1 MVPRPSQASVLAL
14 ALLLALGAAGC
25 GPALTAAGLAG
36 LSALQSSRSGVTD
49 TPPAVSVTT
58 PSGAVNDTV
67 GITYRLI
74 DFEEDDRAD
83 VTVEFSQDGGATFQT
98 ASQAFVE
105 GAEGTTNLTTSDT
118 GVDHTFFW
126 NTEQDLGSVNVTGV
140 RVRVT
145 VRPAGDDDGA
155 SDTATTE
162 AFDVLNRF
170 MTTLAAQAVAPEL
183 LPTAM
188 TLNSAG
194 DLFLTDAA
202 GHRVLRLNKATG
214 VSTVLAGTGTAGFE
228 EGNLNATTAQLNLPI
243 GIGVDPQGDVLI
255 ADFLNAALRRVQTGN
270 GFITVLGGQGN
281 TQDEGELAINT
292 FFLPRDLALDSKGN
306 AYVLTEDH
314 EVRVINLAGTGSLSF
329 SFGTTTCTTLP
340 GSSITVG
347 PEQVHSLVAGDS
359 GCGTGTSAYTQRID
373 QGRCLALEEAGT
385 ELVAYIIDIGNFGG
399 GSGAGGAQFPQL
411 IAVNLGSS
419 SVSRFSIKSGGT
431 ISIAPGDGALL
442 ADGAVIKNLGN
453 SPDLAVGA
461 NGALLVSSTDSSR
474 ITAVNVQT
482 TSVSVAAQTLVPGQ
496 IATVLGNGTF
506 GLEGDGLVGTAAQ
519 LFFPTAVTG
528 DAQGNVYV
536 GEANGRVRVVA
547 GSNGLTFAGQSVAAG
562 RVSTLPAALPNTQ
575 PAAVTPQLV
584 AQNRGGPIYF
594 TDSAFSDPRS
604 NRVLRLDPQTGA
616 LTSVLG
622 SGQIGDSGDG
632 GPAEDARVGLLGSPA
647 VSPDGSVLCVSD
659 VTHHRI
665 RAVNLSPG
673 PVTFLGVTIAP
684 GTVETVAGVG
694 QITSGSV
701 VPLGDG
707 GAATAASLAQP
718 VALDFDSRGLLWI
731 SDAGNHRI
739 RVANPTQSSQV
750 VLAATI
756 APGAIQTVIGTGT
769 KATSEN
775 AGEGGPAG
783 AADLTNPGGLL
794 GADGNFYVIEDSSSG
809 QSRVRVVNLGSTT
822 ITRGSVSVS
831 PGAIATVA
839 GSGQPRANDNS
850 NLGDG
855 GSALASSFRSISG
868 LSLDTNL
875 LLYVSD
881 ETDSRVRVVNL
892 GPQPQ
897 TIRGFTLGSGTIDTA
912 LGTGVPAFA
921 GDPGS
926 VGFTFN
932 GGVNG
937 SPLDSPRGLL
947 SFNDGRL
954 IVLDSEN
961 GALRLANFADGPV
974 NFAGATASPSQ
985 LVIVAGQRAGK
996 VRAASPQDVR
1006 VNASGRV
1013 IFSDSGKS
1021 GGSPAVLSLDPQT
1034 RVVTRIAGTGD
1045 RTAPNLSNLGDGA
1058 PALTA
1063 TFGEVRGIDLDS
1075 SGNLYV
1081 CDSTSRRIRFVNTS
1095 ASTQTPLS
1103 GISVE
1108 SNAITT
1114 LISGAAGDGDPNN
1127 DDGVAIS
1134 AGGVDLFFPTSIGV
1148 SSDTLWI
1155 VDEGSSRLLRVDAN
1169 AGTVAGVFSR
1179 TILGTGSGTLLGA
1192 SGQTVLTD
1200 ATANFTT
1207 LGVEIGDI
1215 VQIGAGGPRVTSVI
1229 NATTLALGTP
1239 PPAIPTAVNY
1249 SIQRDD
1255 IPLAVAA
1262 KSSSVAYLAVQSIQ
1276 RGGGRLLQLT
1286 YNGASITTTTVAGTG
1301 DPGWNGD
1308 LLTATNLRFGE
1319 VRGMF
1324 FANDLL
1330 YLADATNH
1338 RVVVINTGTTTQ
1350 TVADLAIG
1358 PGEARTLAG
1367 GGQGKPGFN
1376 GDAIPPHLALLNRP
1390 SGVAV
1395 GPRNEV
1401 VLVDQG
1407 NGRVRRFER

>member
-1 MVPRPSQASVLAL
+1 MVPRPSHASVLIL
-14 ALLLALGAAGC
+14 ALFLAAGAAGC
-25 GPALTAAGLAG
+25 GPALTAAGIVGIA
-36 LSALQSSRSGVTD
+36 ALQNSRNNMAD

-74 DFEEDDRAD
+74 DIEVDDRAD
-83 VTVEFSQDGGATFQT
+83 VTVEFSQDGGSTFQT

-126 NTEQDLGSVNVTGV
+126 NTAEDLGALNVTGV
-140 RVRVT
+140 QVRVT
-145 VRPAGDDDGA
+145 VRPAGSDGDEG

-170 MTTLAAQAVAPEL
+170 MTTLAAQATALEL

-194 DLFLTDAA
+194 DLYLTDAA
-202 GHRVLRLNKATG
+202 GHRVLRVSKSTG

-228 EGNLNATTAQLNLPI
+228 EGNLNATSAQLNLPI
-243 GIGVDPQGDVLI
+243 GIGVDAQGDVLV
-255 ADFLNAALRRVQTGN
+255 ADFLNAALRRVQNAN
-270 GFITVLGGQGN
+270 GFITVLGGQGS
-281 TQDEGELAINT
+281 TQDEGELATDT

-306 AYVLTEDH
+306 AYLLTEDH
-314 EVRVINLAGTGSLSF
+314 EVRVINLAGTGSLTF

-340 GSSITVG
+340 AASISLG
-347 PEQVHSLVAGDS
+347 PEQVHSLVSGDPN
-359 GCGTGTSAYTQRID
+359 CGVGASAYTQRID
-373 QGRCLALEEAGT
+373 QGRCLALEETGT

-399 GSGAGGAQFPQL
+399 GGTGGGQFPKL
-411 IAVNLGSS
+411 LAANLGTTA
-419 SVSRFSIKSGGT
+419 VSRFSLKTSSMV
-431 ISIAPGDGALL
+431 SIPPGDGVLL
-442 ADGAVIKNLGN
+442 ADGALIKNLGN

-461 NGALLVSSTDSSR
+461 NGVLLISSTDSSR

-482 TSVSVAAQTLVPGQ
+482 TNVQVAAQSLTPGQ
-496 IATVLGNGTF
+496 IVTVLGNGTF

-547 GSNGLTFAGQSVAAG
+547 GSSGLTFAGQNVAAG
-562 RVSTLPAALPNTQ
+562 RVGTLPAAVPGTS

-622 SGQIGDSGDG
+622 SGLIGDSGDG
-632 GPAEDARVGLLGSPA
+632 GPAELARVGLLGSPA
-647 VSPDGSVLCVSD
+647 VSPDGSVLCVPD
-659 VTHHRI
+659 LTHHRI
-665 RAVNLSPG
+665 RAVNLTPG
-673 PVTFLGVTIAP
+673 PLTFLGVTIAP
-684 GTVETVAGVG
+684 GAVETVAGVG
-694 QITSGSV
+694 QVTSGTTI
-701 VPLGDG
+701 PLGDG

-718 VALDFDSRGLLWI
+718 VALDFDDRGLLWI
-731 SDAGNHRI
+731 SDAGNDRI
-739 RVANPTQSSQV
+739 RVANPTQSSQI

-756 APGAIQTVIGTGT
+756 APDAIQTVVGTGT
-769 KATSEN
+769 KATTEN
-775 AGEGGPAG
+775 SGEAGPAG
-783 AADLTNPGGLL
+783 SADLTNPGGLL
-794 GADGNFYVIEDSSSG
+794 GADGNLYLAEDSSNG

-822 ITRGSVSVS
+822 ITRGLVSVA
-831 PGAIATVA
+831 PGAIATIA

-855 GSALASSFRSISG
+855 GSALASSFRNVSG
-868 LSLDTNL
+868 FSLANDL
-875 LLYVSD
+875 LLYLSD
-881 ETDSRVRVVNL
+881 ETDNRVRVVNL
-892 GPQPQ
+892 GAETR
-897 TIRGFTLGSGTIDTA
+897 TIRGFALAPGIIDTA
-912 LGTGVPAFA
+912 VGTGVPAFA
-921 GDPGS
+921 GDPGLVS
-926 VGFTFN
+926 FTFN
-932 GGVNG
+932 GGVSA
-937 SPLDSPRGLL
+937 SPVDAPRGLL
-947 SFNDGRL
+947 SYGDGRL
-954 IVLDSEN
+954 VVLDSEN
-961 GALRLANFADGPV
+961 GALRLANFSDGPQSL
-974 NFAGATASPSQ
+974 AGATASSSQ
-985 LVIVAGQRAGK
+985 LVIVAGERAGK

-1006 VNASGRV
+1006 VSAQGRV
-1013 IFSDSGKS
+1013 IFSDAGKS

-1045 RTAPNLSNLGDGA
+1045 RTAPNLSNLGDGG

-1075 SGNLYV
+1075 LGNLYV
-1081 CDSTSRRIRFVNTS
+1081 CDATSRRIRYVNTS
-1095 ASTQTPLS
+1095 GSVQTPLA
-1103 GISVE
+1103 GVSVE
-1108 SNAITT
+1108 PSAITT
-1114 LISGAAGDGDPNN
+1114 LLSGAAGDGDPNN
-1127 DDGVAIS
+1127 DDGQSIS
-1134 AGGVDLFFPTSIGV
+1134 GGGVDLFFPNSVGV
-1148 SSDTLWI
+1148 ASGAMWV
-1155 VDEGSSRLLRVDAN
+1155 VDEGSNRLLRIDTS

-1179 TILGTGSGTLLGA
+1179 AIVGSGSGTVLNS
-1192 SGQTVLTD
+1192 SGQTVLSD
-1200 ATANFTT
+1200 PGANFTT
-1207 LGVEIGDI
+1207 LGVEVGDL
-1215 VQIGAGGPRVTSVI
+1215 VQIGTGAPRVTGVL
-1229 NATTLALGTP
+1229 NTTTLALGTP
-1239 PPAIPTAVNY
+1239 PPAAPTPVNY

-1262 KSSSVAYLAVQSIQ
+1262 QSGTVAYLAVQSIS
-1276 RGGGRLLQLT
+1276 RGGGRLLKLSYTGSSLT
-1286 YNGASITTTTVAGTG
+1286 PTTIAGTG

-1308 LLTATNLRFGE
+1308 LLRATNLRFGE

-1338 RVVVINTGTTTQ
+1338 RIVVINTGTSTQ
-1350 TVADLAIG
+1350 TLADLAIG
-1358 PGEARTLAG
+1358 PGEARTIAG